1 MSGLRHGGALVF
13 AWILL
18 GSPTLGAQDN
28 PAERSPAS
36 QEQERF
42 IASTREAALEYSN
55 RLPDFV
61 CAQTVDRFVDRGH
74 GLTRIDSL
82 TFETTYYRR
91 QEVSKP
97 LARNGSPASQ
107 LAGSDGLLSRGEFGE
122 NLRRIFAP
130 NNEAQFHFEK
140 WTTLRGQRAA
150 VYSYQVDQSK
160 APYLIAAFGGDASGA
175 VVVGLRGELVI
186 DAGNF
191 SILRVVY
198 IADGIPSDFPV
209 RSTKI
214 TVDYENASV
223 GGVPYLLPSKAVVV
237 LSRSSNYEA
246 RNESVFRR
254 YRKFSADSVIEFGE
268 DAPR

>member
-18 GSPTLGAQDN
+18 GSPILGAQEK
-28 PAERSPAS
+28 PAERSPTS
-36 QEQERF
+36 EEQERF
-42 IASTREAALEYSN
+42 IASTREAALAYSD

-61 CAQTVDRFVDRGH
+61 CAQTVDRFVDHGH
-74 GLTRIDSL
+74 GLMRIDSL

-97 LARNGSPASQ
+97 TFRNGSPASQ
-107 LAGSDGLLSRGEFGE
+107 LAGSDGLSSRGEFGE

-140 WTTLRGQRAA
+140 WTSLRGQRAA
-150 VYSYQVDQSK
+150 VYSYQVDRSK
-160 APYLIAAFGGDASGA
+160 APYLVAAFGGDASGV
-175 VVVGLRGELVI
+175 VVVGLRGEIVV
-186 DAGNF
+186 DAGDF
-191 SILRVVY
+191 SVLRVVY

-214 TVDYENASV
+214 TVDYENAGV
-223 GGVPYLLPSKAVVV
+223 GGVQYLLPSKAVV
-237 LSRSSNYEA
+237 LSLSSNYEA

-254 YRKFSADSVIEFGE
+254 YRKFSADSVIDFGG
-268 DAPR
+268 DVPR